1 MLIGDFNVIIESVL
15 DFVDIDYC
23 IYVFGINFY

>member
-1 MLIGDFNVIIESVL
+1 MLIGDFNVIIGSVL
-15 DFVDIDYC
+15 DFVDIDYY

>member
-1 MLIGDFNVIIESVL
+1 MLIGDFNVIIGSVL